1 VQASRPE
8 IIGSDQATKNR
19 SKSDIEREEM
29 RNLHLNGFV
38 ADFALVWLIDR

>member
-19 SKSDIEREEM
+19 SKSDIEGKKCAISIFMVSCPILR
-29 RNLHLNGFV
+29 
-38 ADFALVWLIDR
+38 